1 MTLAPARL
9 AGNIALVHETLDQ
22 LQAPRQA
29 WAYNAG
35 QRRVRRAPTLAY
47 DSPQTNSEGIATSDN
62 MDMYNGAFDRYQWT
76 LKGKRELLI
85 PYNSYRLH
93 DKGLRYE
100 QIIQPGHLNSEH
112 VRYERHRVWE
122 VEGQLKPGQRHVYN
136 KRTLFI
142 DEDTWQIALADH
154 YDARGELWRVSA
166 AYQLNFH
173 NDLVPWMTAEA
184 TYDLQSRRYLL
195 NGVSNEVKNEPSF
208 GQTADRQA
216 FKPDALR
223 RLGGKN

>member
-1 MTLAPARL
+1 M
-9 AGNIALVHETLDQ
+9 
-22 LQAPRQA
+22 
-29 WAYNAG
+29 
-35 QRRVRRAPTLAY
+35 
-47 DSPQTNSEGIATSDN
+47 ATSDN
-62 MDMYNGAFDRYQWT
+62 MDMYNGAFDRYDWT

-85 PYNSYRLH
+85 PYNNYRLH
-93 DKGLRYE
+93 DKGLKYA
-100 QIIQPGHLNSEH
+100 QIIQPAHLNSDY

-122 VEGQLKPGQRHVYN
+122 VEGKLKAGQRHIYD
-136 KRTLFI
+136 KRTFFI

-166 AYQLNFH
+166 AYQLNFY

-184 TYDLQSRRYLL
+184 IHDLQSRRYLVSGL
-195 NGVSNEVKNEPSF
+195 SNETPSEASF
-208 GQTADRQA
+208 GHEALRQD